1 VGASHPVPYLAR
13 WDSVPIVVLDF
24 ETTGIRPGI
33 DRAVEA
39 GLARFEGGKLV
50 RQLGSLLDPQM
61 PIPAE
66 ASGIHGIGDAD
77 VAGKPLVTEFFAR
90 DDVAEL
96 LQGAQ
101 PAAYNAGFDHWFVP
115 PWALA
120 DWTWPWL
127 DALTLVRA
135 VDRYARG
142 DGRHRLSA
150 ACARHGVALAN
161 AHRADDDAR
170 AAGELFFK
178 LMAGDLW
185 PEPPCL
191 GDLLGWMRQQDA
203 LQWSDFNGWLA
214 RQPQREAVT
223 P

>member
-1 VGASHPVPYLAR
+1 MSAHPVPYLAR

-24 ETTGIRPGI
+24 ETTGVRPGI
-33 DRAVEA
+33 DRAVEV

-50 RQLGSLLDPQM
+50 AQLGSLLDPQM
-61 PIPAE
+61 PIPPDANRV
-66 ASGIHGIGDAD
+66 HGISDAD
-77 VAGKPLVTEFFAR
+77 VAGKPLVADFFAR
-90 DDVAEL
+90 EAVAEL
-96 LQGAQ
+96 LGGAQ
-101 PAAYNAGFDHWFVP
+101 PAAYNASFDRWFVP

-127 DALTLVRA
+127 DPLTLVRA

-142 DGRHRLSA
+142 AGRHKLSA
-150 ACARHGVALAN
+150 ACARHGVTLAN

-170 AAGELFFK
+170 AAGELLFK
-178 LMAGDLW
+178 LMAAGDLW
-185 PEPPCL
+185 PGPPCL
-191 GDLLGWMRQQDA
+191 GDLLGWMRKQDA

-214 RQPQREAVT
+214 RQPQRETAT